1 MDASKSVMF
10 SVKLSVLE
18 SGKEFLLYNPRAHL
32 FLVIFF

>member
-18 SGKEFLLYNPRAHL
+18 SGKEFLLSNLQAHL
-32 FLVIFF
+32 FLAIFF